1 MTGPDMQ
8 RPAAP
13 KRTGATALPAWLVYG
28 AMMVVGVVIGAV
40 AFVVINAPGDIIRDE
55 IAAAV
60 RAETGRELTFSSA
73 PSFSFFPSPGLVL
86 RDATLSPPHGMT
98 GAPTA
103 AIPEIA
109 VEVRLWALLRQRVEM
124 KRIVLRKPVLD
135 LRIDAQGRRSW
146 DQAST
151 PSPATSV
158 RLADA
163 GTTRTDATPPRRKR
177 IEKAIDRIEVGE
189 VVIEGATVRFSDER
203 RGTRGQL
210 DAIDARVTFSPAE
223 GPARLKGTL
232 LAAGEPVGF
241 EASLGSLDGLIRQQ
255 PETLDVAVT
264 STPLEVRFAG
274 SVHVR
279 PELALAGRIET
290 KSPSARDLL
299 RWLGT
304 VLPPSR
310 GFGALAFSGD
320 IAVDGPRSRLSNAT
334 VTMDGATANG
344 DIATDVS
351 GPRPRV
357 NAALAV
363 SALDL
368 DAYAAIGP
376 ETPAAGGGDAGG
388 AAKVKGYTR
397 RAGWSE
403 QPIDTTL
410 LGLIDGEAQLT
421 LGGLK
426 LHELKLGRTTAALT
440 LADKRLT
447 WRIDEAQV
455 YSGKVKGTVVT
466 DAASH
471 PVKLAVE
478 LAADD
483 VSALPLLTDAAG
495 FDWIAGRGK
504 LRVSLSGQ
512 GDSERAI
519 VAGLS
524 GSADMSFADGAI
536 VGFNAAKILR
546 GLGRGQLSDFERVP
560 TERTDFSEM
569 AARFVIKDGVASN
582 DDLRLVSPLVRVG
595 GSGRIL
601 LEKREIDYTMRP
613 RLVASL
619 VGQGAREKPADG
631 AKGLEV
637 PIRITGSWDA
647 PSINAD
653 VGDILKDPDKA
664 VEAVKEIGRALGG
677 KKAGDFLDKLFGK
690 D

>member
-1 MTGPDMQ
+1 MTAPAPQ
-8 RPAAP
+8 RPPARQRP
-13 KRTGATALPAWLVYG
+13 GTRSPPAWLVYG
-28 AMMVVGVVIGAV
+28 AMVVVGVVIGAV
-40 AFVVINAPGDIIRDE
+40 AFAAVNAPGDIIRDE

-86 RDATLSPPHGMT
+86 RNATLSPPHGMK

-103 AIPEIA
+103 TIHEIA
-109 VEVRLWALLRQRVEM
+109 VEVRLWPLLRQRVEM
-124 KRIVLRKPVLD
+124 QRIVLRKPVLD

-146 DQAST
+146 DQASSI
-151 PSPATSV
+151 SPARV
-158 RLADA
+158 RLAEA
-163 GTTRTDATPPRRKR
+163 GTTRTDATPTRGRR
-177 IEKAIDRIEVGE
+177 IEKALDRVEVGE
-189 VVIEGATVRFSDER
+189 VAIEGATVRFADER
-203 RGTRGQL
+203 RGTSGQL
-210 DAIDARVTFSPAE
+210 DAVDARVTFPPGE

-232 LAAGEPVGF
+232 LAAGEPVRF
-241 EASLGSLDGLIRQQ
+241 EATLGSLDGLIRQQ
-255 PETLDVAVT
+255 PETLDVVVSSA
-264 STPLEVRFAG
+264 PLDVRFNG

-279 PELALAGRIET
+279 PELALAGRIES
-290 KSPSARDLL
+290 KSPSARDLV

-304 VLPPSR
+304 ALPPSR

-320 IAVDGPRSRLSNAT
+320 IGVDGPRSRLSNAT

-357 NAALAV
+357 KAVLSV

-368 DAYAAIGP
+368 DAYAALAP
-376 ETPAAGGGDAGG
+376 EAPAAGGGNAGG
-388 AAKVKGYTR
+388 ATKVKGYTR

-410 LGLIDGEAQLT
+410 MGLVDGEAHLT

-426 LHELKLGRTTAALT
+426 LHEMKLGRTTAALT

-447 WRIDEAQV
+447 WRIEEAQV
-455 YSGKVKGTVVT
+455 YSGKVRGTVVT
-466 DAASH
+466 DASSR
-471 PVKLAVE
+471 PVKVAID

-495 FDWIAGRGK
+495 FDWISGRGK
-504 LRVSLSGQ
+504 VRVSLRGQ

-519 VAGLS
+519 VAGLA
-524 GSADMSFADGAI
+524 GTTDMSFADGAI

-595 GSGRIL
+595 GAGRIL
-601 LEKREIDYTMRP
+601 LESREIDYTMRP

-619 VGQGAREKPADG
+619 TGQGAREKPADG
-631 AKGLEV
+631 TKGLEV
-637 PIRITGSWDA
+637 PIRITGPWDA

-653 VGDILKDPDKA
+653 VGEILKDPDKA

-690 D
+690 N